1 MRWLKLT
8 MALVRAKGRSKLAA
22 TEESQIN
29 YTVWPTDIDVSI
41 MNHAAMMTV
50 MEMGRIDFI
59 VRSGFL
65 DLARRNKWYFPSASL
80 SVQFIR
86 PLKMFQKATVITKIL
101 HADDRWIY
109 LEQKMTRAGKII
121 AVSIVKSTVK
131 KGREHIAVSEIL
143 RELKIS
149 NLPSEGKEIVAA
161 YEKEN
166 ALIQERMVV

>member
-1 MRWLKLT
+1 MRWIKLT
-8 MALVRAKGRSKLAA
+8 TALLRAKRRAKLAA
-22 TEESQIN
+22 TEESKIN

-65 DLARRNKWYFPSASL
+65 DLARRKKWYFPSASI

-86 PLKMFQKATVITKIL
+86 PLKIFQKATVATRIL
-101 HADDRWIY
+101 YADDRWIY
-109 LEQKMTRAGKII
+109 LEQKMTRAGKAI
-121 AVSIVKSTVK
+121 AVAIVKSTVK
-131 KGREHIAVSEIL
+131 KGREHIAVSEIV
-143 RELKIS
+143 REL
-149 NLPSEGKEIVAA
+149 NLGALPAHGKDIVEA

-166 ALIQERMVV
+166 SLMQETLL